1 MQHVIQIGQDGAVV
15 TIKTYGDGSPEGIIA
30 FLEDLIS
37 HPEWQKGANVLL
49 DHRELSIDSITVEG
63 IERVAGFFVSIADQ
77 LGDGKLALVM
87 NRDIDFGIAR
97 AWELVTATE
106 VDMQIRV
113 FKRIDDAKC
122 WLQEGDQEPSALFIR

>member
-1 MQHVIQIGQDGAVV
+1 
-15 TIKTYGDGSPEGIIA
+15 
-30 FLEDLIS
+30 
-37 HPEWQKGANVLL
+37 
-49 DHRELSIDSITVEG
+49 
-63 IERVAGFFVSIADQ
+63 
-77 LGDGKLALVM
+77 M

-113 FKRIDDAKC
+113 FKRIDDAKR

>member
-1 MQHVIQIGQDGAVV
+1 MQHMIQIGQDGTVV
-15 TIKTYGDGSPEGIIA
+15 TVKTHGDGSPEGIIA

-37 HPEWQKGANVLL
+37 HPEWKKGKNVLL
-49 DHRELSIDSITVEG
+49 DHRELSIDSITAEG

-106 VDMQIRV
+106 VDMHIRV
-113 FKRIDDAKC
+113 FKRIDDAKR
-122 WLQEGDQEPSALFIR
+122 WLKEGDEEPSAQFIR